1 MLRDGT
7 LLHIPRAERD
17 KHTLLQHVE
26 ELMDMVDFC
35 KIEELSFNGVAWNLR
50 VSKPA
55 YLTVRNF
62 VSFWAKECNAG
73 VLSDPEQAQD
83 ALEMLVAVTMKK
95 LQRPTSLKEHIAEF
109 THTMSKPREWQ
120 LQIIHSWV
128 IWPNHLLQNVLQL
141 GHAYRQQDRCEDAL
155 VMYAS
160 AIMHASDVNPKQAFI
175 GNIHGFVPS
184 MGGRVINAESMVSIA
199 HMMASGQIAPNFGKV
214 LNLCNA
220 ALAIDCRMLS
230 PVYYVRAVVYANG
243 NAQINMQM
251 CANVIIPNLF
261 QKMSMEGLSSQAG
274 KALLCYELS
283 LWPDEQ
289 TLALMRCVKSQ
300 AAKFPP
306 GICRLPGRV
315 QQDVAA
321 EHACREDV
329 REALRR
335 SAAHDG
341 GGRHPDGPFHCT
353 GENARVHAA
362 PRTFAGDCADVDQ
375 AFQGVGQAGE
385 TGSQRCAR
393 SGRVEAV
400 SVFADQGDQP
410 MHPLQQGVPR
420 ASQVLA
426 LQGHHQDLLLLQ
438 GVPAAALGRAPQGVL
453 RVPQAEGSK
462 IKNTFPLSRAVCNV
476 VSRMSTLQSMIDPL
490 PIGHMRVDFSLL
502 ESILDDLLDVNM
514 PALALAVGAVS
525 WCVAVIALFERRD
538 RLGSWTRVWTEC
550 TKRIAP
556 SYATSLRP

>member
-35 KIEELSFNGVAWNLR
+35 KIEELNFNGVAWNLR

-55 YLTVRNF
+55 YTTARDY

-73 VLSDPEQAQD
+73 LLSDPEQAQD

-95 LQRPTSLKEHIAEF
+95 LQRPTSLEEHIAEF
-109 THTMSKPREWQ
+109 THIMSKPREWQ

-160 AIMHASDVNPKQAFI
+160 AIMHAPDVNPKQAFI

-184 MGGRVINAESMVSIA
+184 KGGRVINAEAMVSIA
-199 HMMASGQIAPNFGKV
+199 HMMASGKIAPNFGKV

-243 NAQINMQM
+243 NTQINMQM
-251 CANVIIPNLF
+251 CANVIIPHLF
-261 QKMSMEGLSSQAG
+261 QKMSTEGMSSQAG

-283 LWPDEQ
+283 LWPNEQ

-300 AAKFPP
+300 AAKFPREYADFQVEFNKMSLQNMLVGKMCAKRYAELLRMMEAA
-306 GICRLPGRV
+306 GILMDHSIAREKMLECKRPHALSPEIV
-315 QQDVAA
+315 QTSTKHFRELVKQAKPDLSDAQEAA
-321 EHACREDV
+321 VLKR
-329 REALRR
+329 
-335 SAAHDG
+335 
-341 GGRHPDGPFHCT
+341 
-353 GENARVHAA
+353 
-362 PRTFAGDCADVDQ
+362 
-375 AFQGVGQAGE
+375 FQ
-385 TGSQRCAR
+385 
-393 SGRVEAV
+393 
-400 SVFADQGDQP
+400 
-410 MHPLQQGVPR
+410 
-420 ASQVLA
+420 
-426 LQGHHQDLLLLQ
+426 
-438 GVPAAALGRAPQGVL
+438 
-453 RVPQAEGSK
+453 
-462 IKNTFPLSRAVCNV
+462 
-476 VSRMSTLQSMIDPL
+476 
-490 PIGHMRVDFSLL
+490 SLL
-502 ESILDDLLDVNM
+502 TKEINRCTLCSKEFPGLLKCSLCKDTTKTYYC
-514 PALALAVGAVS
+514 S
-525 WCVAVIALFERRD
+525 K
-538 RLGSWTRVWTEC
+538 EC
-550 TKRIAP
+550 QLQHWGEHRKVCSGYLKQRAQK
-556 SYATSLRP
+556 